1 MKTIVVPTEDC
12 VRAAAERLVSL
23 IENKKDA
30 SVALGAGDD
39 ELCVLRCAAHLAKE
53 RGVSLRGLRAF
64 AACEFADIAPG
75 DPDSARE
82 RIRTA
87 FFAGT
92 DAREDRL
99 FAPDASAPAAYD
111 ALIERA
117 GGIDLAILGLGANA
131 RVAFNEP
138 ATPYDSH
145 THVQKLTKT
154 TRAALAPVFGGEE
167 AVPERGVTL
176 GFQELCAARKILVIA
191 LGEEK
196 KRAVYHLLYGRDDSV
211 YPAAFLQLPRNV
223 SVFADHQAAADL

>member
-1 MKTIVVPTEDC
+1 MKTSILAREDC
-12 VRAAAERLVSL
+12 ILAAAEKTLAI
-23 IENKKDA
+23 IEKKPEA
-30 SVALGAGDD
+30 VVARSAGED
-39 ELCVLRCAAHLAKE
+39 ELALLRKLARLADE
-53 RGVSLRGLRAF
+53 RGVSLAGLRLF
-64 AACEFADIAPG
+64 AACELEGLKRG
-75 DPDSARE
+75 DPRSAAF
-82 RIRTA
+82 RIA
-87 FFAGT
+87 ESLFGDKAAAAVASPDG
-92 DAREDRL
+92 ARCADYDR
-99 FAPDASAPAAYD
+99 AIAS
-111 ALIERA
+111 A